1 SSRKKGSHAPTS
13 STSRSASKRITV
25 VNRARS
31 APSADARPIAAM
43 VMSSGS
49 TKKKIG
55 TSAGAIRVG
64 HMAKPL
70 RALSPPAKGADNTST
85 SRNAACITR
94 NGPIFLKNP
103 GMSHLR
109 ARASGAPYS
118 TPGQDRIARVRLA
131 LAAAIMILVHGAG
144 ANDAV
149 PVSVE
154 PLSAL
159 SVTLSGS
166 APGTAVSLHR
176 TEVAS
181 RLAGVIDS
189 IAVEVGD
196 RVAAGDVLA
205 ALDCTEYV
213 RELARHEAQ
222 IEALEARRT
231 LADAQLERALKLLPT
246 RNIPEEQVNQRRAE
260 FDVASAEIVAQEA
273 QVAISRRQVEH
284 CRVVRP
290 FDGVVT
296 RRTASL
302 GAYVAPG
309 TAVAEIIDTDRVEVT
324 SQVPLG
330 DVGLLATRPLSF
342 RTDNGEHEVALRTL
356 VPLIDASSRSQ
367 EARLRFTGE

>member
-1 SSRKKGSHAPTS
+1 
-13 STSRSASKRITV
+13 
-25 VNRARS
+25 
-31 APSADARPIAAM
+31 M
-43 VMSSGS
+43 V
-49 TKKKIG
+49 
-55 TSAGAIRVG
+55 
-64 HMAKPL
+64 
-70 RALSPPAKGADNTST
+70 
-85 SRNAACITR
+85 
-94 NGPIFLKNP
+94 
-103 GMSHLR
+103 
-109 ARASGAPYS
+109 
-118 TPGQDRIARVRLA
+118 
-131 LAAAIMILVHGAG
+131 LVHGVG

-159 SVTLSGS
+159 AVTLSGS
-166 APGTAVSLHR
+166 APGTAVSLHH

-196 RVAAGDVLA
+196 RVATGDVLA
-205 ALDCTEYV
+205 ELDCTEYA

-222 IEALEARRT
+222 LEALEARRT
-231 LADAQLERALKLLPT
+231 LADAQLQRALKLLPT

-260 FDVASAEIVAQEA
+260 FDVASAEIVAQKA

-284 CRVVRP
+284 CRIVSP

-302 GAYVAPG
+302 GAYVSPG
-309 TAVAEIIDTDRVEVT
+309 TAVAEVIDTERVEVS

-330 DVGLLATRPLSF
+330 DVGQLATRPLSF
-342 RTDNGEHEVALRTL
+342 RTDNGEYEVALRTL

-367 EARLRFTGE
+367 EARLRFAGEPAVPGTPGRVVWVADDSAVPAHLLVAHDGALGVYVADDGVARFVPLPGAVEGRAAAANLDPDTLVITLGRHAVAPGRPIVVETD